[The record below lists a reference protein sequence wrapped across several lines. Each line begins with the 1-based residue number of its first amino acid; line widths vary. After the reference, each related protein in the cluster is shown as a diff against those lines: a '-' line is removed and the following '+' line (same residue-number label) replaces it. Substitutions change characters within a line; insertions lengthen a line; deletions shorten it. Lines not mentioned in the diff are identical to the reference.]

1 MHILALTDC
10 PRGISA
16 LFYDVPFDFVDATSG
31 TEVVVVVGLH
41 TIVLCVLSAFV
52 FWIYENR

>member
-1 MHILALTDC
+1 MHILVLTDC

-16 LFYDVPFDFVDATSG
+16 LLCDVPFDFVDTTSG

-41 TIVLCVLSAFV
+41 TIVLCVLSDCLLDL
-52 FWIYENR
+52 

>member
-10 PRGISA
+10 PPA
-16 LFYDVPFDFVDATSG
+16 LLYDVPFDFVDATSG

-52 FWIYENR
+52 FWIYENYSK